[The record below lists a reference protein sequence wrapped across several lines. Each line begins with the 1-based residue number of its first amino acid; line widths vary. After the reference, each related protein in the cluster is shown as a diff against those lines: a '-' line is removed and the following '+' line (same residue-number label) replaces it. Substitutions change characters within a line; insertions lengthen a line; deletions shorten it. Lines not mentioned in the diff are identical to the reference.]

1 MKALFDITRKD
12 CIQFFNRIS
21 RILYSEST
29 GEQKHMLRSILA
41 NVIEHDITMSVLLFQ
56 KNILTD
62 DNFIAKYCFYDHNE
76 NGEAIREYRVYIVK
90 DIPDEEE
97 DEKLY
102 IDINYEERLT
112 TDDIDTFY
120 IYIHQDMCSDKSTIE
135 DKFDSLVCLFKLYM
149 TNLSLISEDDKLSFV
164 KVETYSSLISLV
176 FSSLLIEYSTRNM
189 EIEHIVHELLSTE
202 NSYLVNGVPEV
213 RLSINKAD
221 EIFGIIKNTT
231 TNAVIKNMKKGE
243 QG

>member
-1 MKALFDITRKD
+1 MKAVFDITRKE

-41 NVIEHDITMSVLLFQ
+41 NVVDNDIRISLLLFK
-56 KNILTD
+56 KNILTN
-62 DNFIAKYCFYDHNE
+62 DNFISKYCFYDTNE
-76 NGEAIREYRVYIVK
+76 NGEAIREYRIYIVK
-90 DIPDEEE
+90 DIPDRE
-97 DEKLY
+97 DEKIY

-112 TDDIDTFY
+112 KDDMDTFY
-120 IYIHQDMCSDKSTIE
+120 VYIHHDMCTDKSTAE
-135 DKFDSLVCLFKLYM
+135 DKFNSLVSLFKLYM
-149 TNLSLISEDDKLSFV
+149 MNVSSIDEKDEYAYT
-164 KVETYSSLISLV
+164 KVETYSSFIALI
-176 FSSLLIEYSTRNM
+176 FSSLLIDYSTRNP
-189 EIEHIVHELLSTE
+189 ETENIVNELLSTE

-221 EIFGIIKNTT
+221 EIFGIIKNTVLG
-231 TNAVIKNMKKGE
+231 AVIKNTEGEE

>member
-76 NGEAIREYRVYIVK
+76 NGEAIREYRVY
-90 DIPDEEE
+90 
-97 DEKLY
+97 
-102 IDINYEERLT
+102 
-112 TDDIDTFY
+112 
-120 IYIHQDMCSDKSTIE
+120 
-135 DKFDSLVCLFKLYM
+135 
-149 TNLSLISEDDKLSFV
+149 
-164 KVETYSSLISLV
+164 
-176 FSSLLIEYSTRNM
+176 
-189 EIEHIVHELLSTE
+189 
-202 NSYLVNGVPEV
+202 
-213 RLSINKAD
+213 
-221 EIFGIIKNTT
+221 
-231 TNAVIKNMKKGE
+231 MK
-243 QG
+243 